1 MFRTNPRKVQPY
13 LISNVQD
20 LPDKQRARL
29 EKSWS
34 GVFFREF
41 YSRVDEQ
48 TFAIIGAAM
57 AVHSELGNGFL
68 EAVYQECL
76 KREFTLRNIPFSS
89 QQDLEIINKGEVLPL
104 TYRPDFIC
112 FDKIIIE
119 LKAVKGLTDE
129 HRAQLH
135 NYLKISG
142 YKLGFLVNFCHY
154 PKAEVERIV
163 R

>member
-1 MFRTNPRKVQPY
+1 MTSFNPTSVG
-13 LISNVQD
+13 II
-20 LPDKQRARL
+20 
-29 EKSWS
+29 
-34 GVFFREF
+34 FREES
-41 YSRVDEQ
+41 YQ
-48 TFAIIGAAM
+48 IQGAIFEVYKEIGT
-57 AVHSELGNGFL
+57 GFL

-89 QQDLEIINKGEVLPL
+89 QQDLEIIYKGEVLPL